1 MKFLCTTAVVTL
13 ITTSVFALQPVT
25 VEMEPI
31 NANASVSGVTLY
43 RGRAA
48 VTRTTELNLE
58 AGGWSVF
65 FRDLPSSATLDSVQ
79 ASVHGDAKLVAVDTT
94 SFPLAKDNNKLLA
107 VINQEIEYVEEK
119 IALAQS
125 EEQSIKV
132 QITFLE
138 TLVLRSSTEKE
149 NIVDLASFQE
159 QLVFIGKQMASL
171 ESQKFTNKKL
181 REELTNERNTL
192 IKQRNNLANE
202 NRVQRDA
209 IVNIVVLAEGT
220 VTIEVTYLCNS
231 ASWEP
236 SYSIRAS
243 EGGEAIAIDYDAN
256 LTQFTGEDWKDVNL
270 TLSTAQPQRSASPPK
285 LSPWPVDIQ
294 EPAQPAES
302 QTRSKRGS
310 VTPPAA
316 YATDSFVE
324 AESERSLEQEFGSAV
339 AAASVL
345 GDGPAVSFVLPRT
358 ISVPSNKSD
367 TQKTTI
373 ATIEATA
380 SLFRVAIPMITDSV
394 FIRSEVKNDS
404 PFILLP
410 GEASIFHGSDFVGRT
425 ALPTIAPSETFPLDL
440 GVDPK
445 VIATRTLLGKKTS
458 STGLFGSSKETLYDY
473 RVTVSNGHD
482 TPLDIQLWDRIPVS
496 QNKEIEIGLKKQ
508 SQALSSDAHY
518 LQTDFPLGLLR
529 WDISIPANS
538 TGESN
543 FVLTWQVDVGRGKDV
558 KMTPLPE

>member
-48 VTRTTELNLE
+48 VTRTTELDLE

-79 ASVHGDAKLVAVDTT
+79 ASVLGDAKLVAVDTT

-107 VINQEIEYVEEK
+107 VINQEIDYVEEK
-119 IALAQS
+119 IALSQS

-209 IVNIVVLAEGT
+209 IVNIVVLAEGA

-294 EPAQPAES
+294 EPAQ
-302 QTRSKRGS
+302 TRSKIGR

-316 YATDSFVE
+316 YATDSIVE
-324 AESERSLEQEFGSAV
+324 AESERSLEQKFGSAV

-538 TGESN
+538 TGESS

>member
-1 MKFLCTTAVVTL
+1 MKFLCTTAFVTL
-13 ITTSVFALQPVT
+13 ITTSIFALQPVT

-48 VTRTTELNLE
+48 VTRTTELDLE

-107 VINQEIEYVEEK
+107 VINQEIDYVEEK
-119 IALAQS
+119 IALSQS

-132 QITFLE
+132 QVTFLE

-209 IVNIVVLAEGT
+209 IVNIVVLAEGA

-294 EPAQPAES
+294 EPAQ
-302 QTRSKRGS
+302 TRSKTGR

-316 YATDSFVE
+316 YATDSIVE
-324 AESERSLEQEFGSAV
+324 AESERSLEQKFGSAV

-367 TQKTTI
+367 TQKTAI

>member
-1 MKFLCTTAVVTL
+1 
-13 ITTSVFALQPVT
+13 
-25 VEMEPI
+25 MEPI

-48 VTRTTELNLE
+48 VTRTTELDLE

-79 ASVHGDAKLVAVDTT
+79 ASVHGDARLVAVDTT

-107 VINQEIEYVEEK
+107 VINEEIEYVEEK

-149 NIVDLASFQE
+149 QIVDLASFQE

-181 REELTNERNTL
+181 REELTNERHTL

-209 IVNIVVLAEGT
+209 IVNIVVLTGGT
-220 VTIEVTYLCNS
+220 ATIEVTYLCNS

-243 EGGEAIAIDYDAN
+243 EGGEVINIDYDAN

-294 EPAQPAES
+294 EPAQPTEARP
-302 QTRSKRGS
+302 RSKRGS
-310 VTPPAA
+310 PTPPAA

-324 AESERSLEQEFGSAV
+324 AESEHSLGEKFGSAV

-358 ISVPSNKSD
+358 ISVLSNKSD

-425 ALPTIAPSETFPLDL
+425 ALPTIAPGETFPLDL

>member
-1 MKFLCTTAVVTL
+1 MKFLCTTAFVTL
-13 ITTSVFALQPVT
+13 ITTSIFALQPVT

-48 VTRTTELNLE
+48 VTRTTELDLE

-107 VINQEIEYVEEK
+107 VINQEIDYVEEK
-119 IALAQS
+119 IALSQS

-209 IVNIVVLAEGT
+209 IVNIVVLAEGA

-294 EPAQPAES
+294 EPAQ
-302 QTRSKRGS
+302 TRSKIGR

-316 YATDSFVE
+316 YATDSIVE
-324 AESERSLEQEFGSAV
+324 AESERSLEQKFGSAV

-367 TQKTTI
+367 TQKTAI

>member
-1 MKFLCTTAVVTL
+1 MKFLCTTTVVAL

-25 VEMEPI
+25 LEMEPI

-48 VTRTTELNLE
+48 VTRTTELDLE

-79 ASVHGDAKLVAVDTT
+79 ASVLGDAKLVAVDTT

-107 VINQEIEYVEEK
+107 VINQEIDYVEEK
-119 IALAQS
+119 IALSQS

-132 QITFLE
+132 QVTFLE

-209 IVNIVVLAEGT
+209 IVNIVVLAEGA

-310 VTPPAA
+310 VTLPAA

-324 AESERSLEQEFGSAV
+324 AESERSLEQKFGSAV

>member
-79 ASVHGDAKLVAVDTT
+79 ASVLGDAKLVAVDTT

-107 VINQEIEYVEEK
+107 VINQEIDYVEEK
-119 IALAQS
+119 IALSQS

-132 QITFLE
+132 QVTFLE

-209 IVNIVVLAEGT
+209 IVNIVVLAEGA

-294 EPAQPAES
+294 EPAQ
-302 QTRSKRGS
+302 TRSKIGR

-316 YATDSFVE
+316 YATDSIVE
-324 AESERSLEQEFGSAV
+324 AESERSLEQKFGSAV

-529 WDISIPANS
+529 WDISIPAQS
-538 TGESN
+538 TGESS

>member
-1 MKFLCTTAVVTL
+1 MKFLCTTAFVTL
-13 ITTSVFALQPVT
+13 ITTSIFALQPVT

-48 VTRTTELNLE
+48 VTRTTELDLE

-107 VINQEIEYVEEK
+107 VINQEIDYVEEK
-119 IALAQS
+119 IALSQS

-209 IVNIVVLAEGT
+209 IVNIVVLAEGA

-294 EPAQPAES
+294 EPAQ
-302 QTRSKRGS
+302 TRSKTGR

-316 YATDSFVE
+316 YATDSIVE
-324 AESERSLEQEFGSAV
+324 AESERSLEQKFGSAV

-367 TQKTTI
+367 TQKTAI

>member
-79 ASVHGDAKLVAVDTT
+79 ASVLGDAKLVAVDTT

-149 NIVDLASFQE
+149 QIVDLASFEE

-209 IVNIVVLAEGT
+209 IVNIVVLAEGA

-294 EPAQPAES
+294 EPAQ
-302 QTRSKRGS
+302 TRSKIGR

-316 YATDSFVE
+316 YATDSIVE
-324 AESERSLEQEFGSAV
+324 AESERSLEQKFGSAV

-496 QNKEIEIGLKKQ
+496 QNKEIEIELKKQ
-508 SQALSSDAHY
+508 SHALSSDAHY
-518 LQTDFPLGLLR
+518 LQTDFSLGLLR

>member
-107 VINQEIEYVEEK
+107 VINQEIDYVEEK
-119 IALAQS
+119 IALSQS

-132 QITFLE
+132 QVTFLE

-209 IVNIVVLAEGT
+209 IVNIVVLTEGT

-294 EPAQPAES
+294 EPAQ
-302 QTRSKRGS
+302 TRSKIGR

-316 YATDSFVE
+316 YATDSIVE
-324 AESERSLEQEFGSAV
+324 AESERSLEQKFGSAV